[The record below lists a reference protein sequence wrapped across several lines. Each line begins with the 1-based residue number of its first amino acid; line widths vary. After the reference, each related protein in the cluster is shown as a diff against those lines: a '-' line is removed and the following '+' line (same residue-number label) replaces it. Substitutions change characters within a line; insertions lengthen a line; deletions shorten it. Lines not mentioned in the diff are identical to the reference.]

1 MTPVH
6 CSLAAT
12 LPMPLNSPLDATV
25 TPSPVALSSV
35 PEIDYYQYTAGRRRK
50 AAVVLVA
57 VWGLTAALHLSL
69 WGAPIVWA
77 IALGLGIHFLRLM
90 GAHRHAE
97 VVALPSD
104 RQDWPQVSL
113 LVAAKNEAEVIE
125 RLVHNLCSLDYPS
138 DRLEV
143 WVIDDASTDAT
154 PDRLA
159 ELQSHY
165 PQLRVHQR
173 QAGAPGGKSG
183 ALNEVWPQTQGEFI
197 AVFDADAQAPVDL
210 LQQVLPRFQQPQ
222 LGAVQVRKA
231 IANSG
236 TNFWTRGQTVEM
248 MLDAYLQQQRVAIG
262 GIGELRGNGQ
272 FIRRAAL
279 ERCGGFNEET
289 ITDDLDLAFRLH
301 LDHWWIDC
309 CIHPAVQEEGVV
321 RSLAL
326 WHQRRRWAEGGY
338 QRYLDYWPWLVRN
351 RLGPQRS
358 VDLAIFWLTQYIL
371 PTAAIPDLAL
381 ALILKRSPLYG
392 PLAGLT
398 VGLTLIS
405 LLRGIRQARS
415 HEARNPLPIGQ
426 SLLGVI
432 YMLHW
437 IPVMAYTTM
446 RMAFWPKQLRWVK
459 TVHVGETHSA
469 PVA

>member
-1 MTPVH
+1 
-6 CSLAAT
+6 
-12 LPMPLNSPLDATV
+12 MPLNSASDVAV
-25 TPSPVALSSV
+25 TPSPVALPST
-35 PEIDYYQYTAGRRRK
+35 PEMNYYQYTAGRRRK
-50 AAVVLVA
+50 AAFVLIA
-57 VWGLTAALHLSL
+57 VWGLTLALHLSA
-69 WGAPIVWA
+69 WGGVIVWA
-77 IALGLGIHFLRLM
+77 IAIALAIHCLRLL
-90 GAHRHAE
+90 GTRSHTDPAS
-97 VVALPSD
+97 LPAD
-104 RQDWPQVSL
+104 RADWPRVSL
-113 LVAAKNEAEVIE
+113 LVAAKNEAEVID
-125 RLVHNLCSLDYPS
+125 RLVNNLCQLDYPS

-143 WVIDDASTDAT
+143 WIIDDASTDAT
-154 PDRLA
+154 PDRLRQ
-159 ELQSHY
+159 LQSRY
-165 PQLRVHQR
+165 PQLRVHR
-173 QAGAPGGKSG
+173 REAGATGGKSG
-183 ALNEVWPQTQGEFI
+183 ALNEVWPQTTGEFI
-197 AVFDADAQAPVDL
+197 AVFDADAQAPADL

-236 TNFWTRGQTVEM
+236 SNFWTRGQTVEM

-279 ERCGGFNEET
+279 EGCGGFNEET

-338 QRYLDYWPWLVRN
+338 QRYLDYWPWLIRN
-351 RLGPQRS
+351 RLGSQRS
-358 VDLAIFWLTQYIL
+358 LDLAIFWLTQYVL
-371 PTAAIPDLAL
+371 PTATIPDLVF

-398 VGLTLIS
+398 VGLTVIS

-415 HEARNPLPIGQ
+415 SELRNPWPIGQ

-437 IPVMAYTTM
+437 VPVMAYTTA

-459 TVHVGETHSA
+459 TVHVGETSSV

>member
-1 MTPVH
+1 
-6 CSLAAT
+6 
-12 LPMPLNSPLDATV
+12 MPLHSPSDASVSPSTAPRPS
-25 TPSPVALSSV
+25 TP
-35 PEIDYYQYTAGRRRK
+35 EQDYYQYTSGRRRK
-50 AAVVLVA
+50 AALVLA
-57 VWGLTAALHLSL
+57 AIWGLTAALHLST
-69 WGAPIVWA
+69 WGGLIVWA
-77 IALGLGIHFLRLM
+77 IAIALAIHFLRLM
-90 GAHRHAE
+90 GAHRHTDAS
-97 VVALPSD
+97 VLPSN

-113 LVAAKNEAEVIE
+113 LVAAKNEAEVID
-125 RLVHNLCSLDYPS
+125 RLVDNLCSLDYPS

-154 PDRLA
+154 PDRLSQ
-159 ELQSHY
+159 LQSRY
-165 PQLRVHQR
+165 PHLRVHR
-173 QAGAPGGKSG
+173 REAGATGGKSG
-183 ALNEVWPQTQGEFI
+183 ALNEVWPQTTGEFI
-197 AVFDADAQAPVDL
+197 AVFDADAQAPAEL

-231 IANSG
+231 ITNSG
-236 TNFWTRGQTVEM
+236 SNFWTRGQTVEM

-272 FIRRAAL
+272 FIRRSAL
-279 ERCGGFNEET
+279 EHCGGFNEET

-351 RLGPQRS
+351 RLGTQRS
-358 VDLAIFWLTQYIL
+358 LDLAIFWLTQYVL
-371 PTAAIPDLAL
+371 PSAAIPDLAL
-381 ALILKRSPLYG
+381 ALILQRSPLYG

-405 LLRGIRQARS
+405 LIRGIRQARS
-415 HEARNPLPIGQ
+415 LEPRNPLPIGQ

-437 IPVMAYTTM
+437 IPVMAYTTTC
-446 RMAFWPKQLRWVK
+446 MAFWPKQLRWVK
-459 TVHVGETHSA
+459 TVHVGETHSTPA
-469 PVA
+469 S